1 MNKPTTSTSIP
12 TRALKLEALS
22 KISVSFELFCLASG
36 MEALGE
42 MMDRDAQAICGP
54 RHARGRDRR
63 APRWGEKK
71 GKIGFHGGKGG
82 IERARR
88 PGFFEKEQPVP
99 RWGGAGWE
107 EWRGEGG
114 LEPRVVHL
122 AARPV
127 V

>member
-1 MNKPTTSTSIP
+1 MNKLTTSAAIP

-22 KISVSFELFCLASG
+22 KISASFELFCLASG

-71 GKIGFHGGKGG
+71 GKIGFHGGQVGN
-82 IERARR
+82 ERARLR
-88 PGFFEKEQPVP
+88 GFDGQ
-99 RWGGAGWE
+99 GQAGPSWE
-107 EWRGEGG
+107 
-114 LEPRVVHL
+114 
-122 AARPV
+122 AA
-127 V
+127 